1 MTHHTL
7 YSKKY
12 IMGVS
17 INMNGVLLLY
27 EQRGMLSRW
36 MRTTYRKIDNSKWHA
51 HKSPK
56 QCVKQL
62 TVWNGSEFK
71 QVK

>member
-7 YSKKY
+7 YNKKY
-12 IMGVS
+12 IIGNL
-17 INMNGVLLLY
+17 INLSGTLLLY

-36 MRTTYRKIDNSKWHA
+36 MRATHRKIDNSKWHA

-56 QCVKQL
+56 QCVKRL
-62 TVWNGSEFK
+62 TVWDGSEFK
-71 QVK
+71 RVK